1 MSLAK
6 IAHSRTGAV
15 VAGTTVLL
23 ALGGI
28 GGAVAA
34 NTVGSKD
41 IRDGAVH
48 TVDLHNQ
55 AVTGA
60 KLSPGVSAQLR
71 HHLEADGVYPGLLH
85 LTKDQGDQSDLKWK
99 GDGGATLQTS
109 WVKCAPGKVVTG
121 GGFSHADEAPSEVR
135 NLQIVSSRPTT
146 IKNHQVDDA
155 AGVIKGDPA
164 GSIRPNGWLVEGFNN
179 GTKDLVVRPWDVCA
193 VMR

>member
-6 IAHSRTGAV
+6 LAHSRTGAV
-15 VAGTTVLL
+15 VAGATVLL
-23 ALGGI
+23 TLGGI

-34 NTVGSKD
+34 NTIGSKD

-71 HHLEADGVYPGLLH
+71 HHLEADGVYPGLLD
-85 LTKDQGDQSDLKWK
+85 LQQGDQSHLIWK

-109 WVKCAPGKVVTG
+109 WVKCAPGKLVTG
-121 GGFSHADEAPSEVR
+121 GGFSHADEAPSAFK

-146 IKNHQVDDA
+146 IRNHQVDDA
-155 AGVIKGDPA
+155 AGVIKGDPD

-179 GTKDLVVRPWDVCA
+179 GTTDLVVRPWDVCA
-193 VMR
+193 VML